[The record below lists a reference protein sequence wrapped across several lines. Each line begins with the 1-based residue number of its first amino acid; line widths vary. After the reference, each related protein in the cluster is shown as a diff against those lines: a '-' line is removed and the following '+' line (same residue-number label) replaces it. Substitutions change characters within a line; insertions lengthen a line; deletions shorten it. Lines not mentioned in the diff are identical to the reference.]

1 MSAQVADLVQSFAG
15 ETDQTPIIGEVRPA
29 EILQRMRARGESD
42 LNVSFAAMSFLIH
55 NALEIVDTAVQD
67 VLKIGIPNIFWLI
80 MPWKVMQQNEVGK
93 SLAGHLEALDK
104 FNAQLQSA
112 ISIASYCVSLEQLEN
127 VLDATSMLVNK
138 TIR

>member
-1 MSAQVADLVQSFAG
+1 MK
-15 ETDQTPIIGEVRPA
+15 
-29 EILQRMRARGESD
+29 ARGESD
-42 LNVSFAAMSFLIH
+42 LSISFAAMSFIIH
-55 NALEIVDTAVQD
+55 SALSIIDDAVKD
-67 VLKIGIPNIFWLI
+67 VLKIGIPNIFWLV

-93 SLAGHLEALDK
+93 NLVGHLEALDK

-138 TIR
+138 SIR